1 MGVDAG
7 GLLGLVIQHM
17 EIMERCQMEWSQK
30 GTHEKH
36 LSVYDYEK
44 KMRKM
49 EAEDIR
55 FYEKVYY
62 QWVKYAGE
70 FFGICLGKGAVFF
83 GEYWFWQQGAVGVA
97 KKQIYVW
104 SRKLLRILIA
114 ENVAL

>member
-17 EIMERCQMEWSQK
+17 EIMECCQIKWSQK

-44 KMRKM
+44 KMQKT

-55 FYEKVYY
+55 FHEKVYY

-70 FFGICLGKGAVFF
+70 FF
-83 GEYWFWQQGAVGVA
+83 
-97 KKQIYVW
+97 
-104 SRKLLRILIA
+104 
-114 ENVAL
+114 

>member
-44 KMRKM
+44 KMR
-49 EAEDIR
+49 
-55 FYEKVYY
+55 
-62 QWVKYAGE
+62 
-70 FFGICLGKGAVFF
+70 
-83 GEYWFWQQGAVGVA
+83 
-97 KKQIYVW
+97 
-104 SRKLLRILIA
+104 
-114 ENVAL
+114 